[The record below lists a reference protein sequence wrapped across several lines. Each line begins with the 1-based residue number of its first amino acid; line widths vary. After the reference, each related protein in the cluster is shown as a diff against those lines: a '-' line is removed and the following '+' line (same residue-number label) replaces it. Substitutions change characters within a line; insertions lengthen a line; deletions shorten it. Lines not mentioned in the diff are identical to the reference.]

1 MMGPGLIHAVA
12 GAVLFV
18 LGLYGLTVH
27 PHLLR
32 KLIAF
37 NIAGSGVFLV
47 LVGLPQRAP
56 GAPPD
61 PVSIALVLTGI
72 VVAVST
78 TAFGLALARRLHD
91 LTGKARLPDD
101 PP

>member
-1 MMGPGLIHAVA
+1 MIGPGLIYAVA
-12 GAVLFV
+12 GAVLFA
-18 LGLYGLTVH
+18 LGLHGLAVQ
-27 PHLLR
+27 PRLLR

-47 LVGLPQRAP
+47 LVGLPQRFP

-61 PVSIALVLTGI
+61 PVSVALVLTGI

-78 TAFGLALARRLHD
+78 TAFGLALARRLHA
-91 LTGKARLPDD
+91 LTGETRLPDD
-101 PP
+101 SP